1 MSGDGV
7 NGLVDRPRGAVT
19 VRDGGRL
26 VVRVQLPLPAS
37 ARPRLLLQRRPKKGQ
52 PEETGRSLVLESAR
66 PDEWEAVLEADP
78 ALEEGRWDAYVVTGP
93 GEERV
98 PLLPGL
104 RDLRGLVSGGD
115 AAWDRPVAVRIPY
128 ATKDGRLAIRAWRRA
143 SHAEAN
149 RITVASG
156 AMTVTARL
164 YGAGLGEG
172 AQVALVR
179 RGRKPVVVRVALS
192 AGEDQDFSFTVDYAD
207 LLAEAG
213 GGAPAPAVWDMFVHP
228 CADTPR
234 VRVARLLDDVADRK
248 TVFVYPA
255 TTLGGVSVRPYY
267 TLDNDLS
274 LEVAPQPSR

>member
-1 MSGDGV
+1 MSGDGANAIV
-7 NGLVDRPRGAVT
+7 ERPRGAVT

-37 ARPRLLLQRRPKKGQ
+37 AQPRLLLQRRPKKGQ

-93 GEERV
+93 DEERV

-104 RDLRGLVSGGD
+104 RDLRGLMSGGD
-115 AAWDRPVAVRIPY
+115 AVRYTPVAVRIPY

-143 SHAEAN
+143 SHAEAG
-149 RITVASG
+149 RITVGSG

-179 RGRKPVVVRVALS
+179 RGRKANVVRVALS

-213 GGAPAPAVWDMFVHP
+213 EGAPAVWDVFIHP
-228 CADTPR
+228 CAEAPR

-255 TTLGGVSVRPYY
+255 ITLGGVSVRPYY